1 MAAGPPLLTAREIAI
16 MNLVWARNGATVRE
30 VHTAL
35 ARERPVAYTT
45 VMTLMRILET
55 KGYLVK
61 RREDRA
67 YFYTPARKRQQVL
80 RAMVRE
86 FVARVFDGAAQS
98 LRVHLVTHETLT
110 ALERA
115 ELRRLIDA
123 LDEGS

>member
-1 MAAGPPLLTAREIAI
+1 MAGAPPLLTARELAN
-16 MNLVWARNGATVRE
+16 MNLVWARNGATVRD

-45 VMTLMRILET
+45 VMTLMRMLET
-55 KGYLVK
+55 KGYLAK

-67 YFYTPARKRQQVL
+67 YFYTPTRRRRQVL

-98 LRVHLVTHETLT
+98 LRVHLVTHEALT
-110 ALERA
+110 EPERE

-123 LDEGS
+123 LGEGS